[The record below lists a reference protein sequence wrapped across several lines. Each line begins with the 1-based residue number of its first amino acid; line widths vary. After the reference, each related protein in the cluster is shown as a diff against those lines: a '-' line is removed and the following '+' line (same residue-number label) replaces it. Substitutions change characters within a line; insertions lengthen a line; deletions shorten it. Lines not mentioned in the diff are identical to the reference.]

1 MICWHKKHLRC
12 SALCYS
18 KNDEVS
24 AQTGTHN
31 HPQISKS
38 EIVFAHVK
46 NDVKI
51 NAKNSTGSLKKI
63 FENTINKAIEKND
76 LSIESGYPFAPTY
89 RASQK
94 HLYKLRKENLPPLPK
109 ERSDIIF
116 EDDYARFTETNC
128 HNRFLLFDT
137 KDNNRIIA
145 FSSDTQLEI
154 ISKSKRWNVDG
165 TFKAAPPLYKQ
176 LY

>member
-1 MICWHKKHLRC
+1 
-12 SALCYS
+12 
-18 KNDEVS
+18 
-24 AQTGTHN
+24 
-31 HPQISKS
+31 
-38 EIVFAHVK
+38 
-46 NDVKI
+46 
-51 NAKNSTGSLKKI
+51 
-63 FENTINKAIEKND
+63 INKAIEKND
-76 LSIESGYPFAPTY
+76 LSIESAYPFAPTY

-154 ISKSKRWNVDG
+154 LSKSKRWHVDG
-165 TFKAAPPLYKQ
+165 TFKAAPALYKQ
-176 LY
+176 LYQIHAWDYNEMHACVFIFLINKTEDIYNKMLDELKLAAEKLGFF